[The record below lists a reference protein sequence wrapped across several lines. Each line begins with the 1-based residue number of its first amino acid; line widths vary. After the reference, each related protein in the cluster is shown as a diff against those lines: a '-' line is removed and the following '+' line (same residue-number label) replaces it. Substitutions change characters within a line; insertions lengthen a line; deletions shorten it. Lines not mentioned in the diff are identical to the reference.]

1 MDSNTFAL
9 TAVALVI
16 ATWFV
21 YRVRKTV
28 EGIECMHDQVH
39 ENGNNIDSIG
49 FMLAIMMDAL
59 EIAHP
64 KDEVPDAPDLSTLV
78 DQWDNEN

>member
-9 TAVALVI
+9 TVVALVI

-28 EGIECMHDQVH
+28 EGIECMHEQVH
-39 ENGNNIDSIG
+39 ENGDRIDSIG
-49 FMLAIMMDAL
+49 LMLAFMMDAL
-59 EIAHP
+59 EIDHP
-64 KDEVPDAPDLSTLV
+64 NNVPDAPDLENLV
-78 DQWDNEN
+78 EQWDNEN